1 MSGAL
6 LRSGKLAEFK
16 AMAEDGQP
24 VFLSA
29 LQLREAI
36 RLQLGRE
43 MANHLA
49 IPQRNESGDKIDW
62 YAPSPGDVVPWS
74 AATDDEKRE
83 GKAELEQMQSRLI
96 QLGANMRRLAQRE
109 RQTFG
114 RLLEKVIHF
123 PDDSHVYLVEGK
135 PVLTFWGFVDP
146 STAVPDDP
154 LAKLQPTPLASTAA
168 PPVGPAVSTAVVTR
182 RRRPWW
188 LWLLMLL
195 LLGLLLWLLRGCMG
209 ETPDGGVV
217 QVQPEDRT
225 ELVKPTMP
233 YPDQDSVRADEG
245 GSGGLVSGQ
254 GVAGS
259 PDAVPGQPPLEP
271 EGPVKEGFPAEAAK
285 EPAGPADELATDDQ
299 APEKTPP
306 PQPEVPPEQQKMPPG
321 GETEPSAAAEEMP
334 SPPEPEAPT
343 NADTPQAPAKPIEI
357 PPGAAQSGST
367 GFLNGKWN
375 AGGGIQDARTGK
387 PMRLNYDFKDGKGKV
402 TVRGSNGIEC
412 VGDVS
417 AAMNGGGLAI
427 KNTGQAKCADGSSYR
442 LPEVRCKP
450 GATSAADC
458 SGSYDD
464 QKRFP
469 MSIKKSQT
477 P

>member
-83 GKAELEQMQSRLI
+83 ARAELEQMQSRLL
-96 QLGANMRRLAQRE
+96 QLGANMRGLAQRE
-109 RQTFG
+109 RQIFG

-146 STAVPDDP
+146 SAAVPDDP
-154 LAKLQPTPLASTAA
+154 LAKLQLMPAVPAAA
-168 PPVGPAVSTAVVTR
+168 PSIEPAVSAAAVVTR
-182 RRRPWW
+182 RHWPWW
-188 LWLLMLL
+188 LWLLLLL
-195 LLGLLLWLLRGCMG
+195 LLGLLLWLLRGCMV
-209 ETPDGGVV
+209 EPPVGGAVA
-217 QVQPEDRT
+217 VQPEDRT
-225 ELVKPTMP
+225 EVVKPDI
-233 YPDQDSVRADEG
+233 PDSEQGLVRSVPG
-245 GSGGLVSGQ
+245 GNGGLVPGL
-254 GVAGS
+254 GAVG
-259 PDAVPGQPPLEP
+259 DADGAPGQPPLEP
-271 EGPVKEGFPAEAAK
+271 EGPVKEELPAEGPNEPVGPAG
-285 EPAGPADELATDDQ
+285 EPAADDQ
-299 APEKTPP
+299 TPEKTPP
-306 PQPEVPPEQQKMPPG
+306 PQPEVTPEQEKVPPEPDA
-321 GETEPSAAAEEMP
+321 EPAAPAENMP
-334 SPPEPEAPT
+334 SPEPGAPANP
-343 NADTPQAPAKPIEI
+343 NAPQTPAKPIEI
-357 PPGAAQSGST
+357 PPDAAQSGST

-387 PMRLNYDFKDGKGKV
+387 PMRLNYDFKDGKGRV
-402 TVRGSNGIEC
+402 TVRGGNGIEC

-417 AAMNGGGLAI
+417 AAMKGGGLAI
-427 KNTGQAKCADGSSYR
+427 KNAGQAKCADGSSYR
-442 LPEVRCKP
+442 LPDVRCKP